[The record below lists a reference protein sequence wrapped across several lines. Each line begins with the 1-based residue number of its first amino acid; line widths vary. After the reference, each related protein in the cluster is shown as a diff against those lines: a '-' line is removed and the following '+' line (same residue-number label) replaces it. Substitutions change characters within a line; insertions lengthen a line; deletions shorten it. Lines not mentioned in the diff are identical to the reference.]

1 MTSEG
6 KIAGVKWASRGSP
19 GGYRWVLLAVRRPV
33 CLLASNAS
41 LKSKAAASRFQLVRD
56 GPSAWKS

>member
-6 KIAGVKWASRGSP
+6 KIEGVKWASRGSP

-41 LKSKAAASRFQLVRD
+41 LKVQGGRVQVPAS
-56 GPSAWKS
+56 